1 MRKFICFLF
10 LLSIISFSGRVKT
23 GTFYDPTKE
32 DIGVFY
38 IQIYEDKSNIDNYS
52 FRITY
57 AMGSN
62 RGECHFYNI
71 KNPEKGVLYG
81 NCRYVSYDDE
91 VETRQGEVFKFEFLD
106 DGNLKVNNDY
116 IYKRS
121 NMTEENT
128 IKQIEYFNSLK

>member
-1 MRKFICFLF
+1 M
-10 LLSIISFSGRVKT
+10 
-23 GTFYDPTKE
+23 
-32 DIGVFY
+32 
-38 IQIYEDKSNIDNYS
+38 
-52 FRITY
+52 
-57 AMGSN
+57 N
-62 RGECHFYNI
+62 RNGGL
-71 KNPEKGVLYG
+71 KGVLYG

-91 VETRQGEVFKFEFLD
+91 IGTRQGEIFKFEFLD